1 MDARVYSVKYQ
12 FGPGL
17 KFPIRFY
24 YDLSDETSNRINN
37 VNIIILRFTNAIE
50 IWNLHIHF

>member
-37 VNIIILRFTNAIE
+37 VNIIILRFHDIE
-50 IWNLHIHF
+50 ALL